1 MFELSQL
8 RCFVAAAEE
17 LHFGRA
23 AERLHM
29 TQPPLSRQIQ
39 ILERVLGVQLME
51 RTSRVVRLTRAGR
64 TFLPEARR
72 ILHLAESAALSTR
85 RTAAGEAGS
94 VAIGFT
100 AAAGYRFLPELI
112 STARE
117 RLPGVDFVLEEMVT
131 AEQVEALASHRIDA
145 AFLRPPVRR
154 EFESVRV
161 MREPLLAA
169 LPADHRLAK
178 GRLPTLKDF
187 DLQPFVMYS
196 PYEAR
201 YFYDLLA
208 GVFAEAG
215 VAPRYVQHMSQVHAI
230 LALVRA
236 GLGAALVPA
245 AAVSL
250 RFDDIVLRPIAIRP
264 ARPVELF
271 LAWERSNDNP
281 VLPAF
286 VDLAR
291 RSSRPG
297 PERAAAPQARAR
309 PRARH

>member
-1 MFELSQL
+1 LFELSQL

-39 ILERVLGVQLME
+39 ILERVLGVQLLA
-51 RTSRVVRLTRAGR
+51 RTSRIVRLTSAGR

-72 ILHLAESAALSTR
+72 ILHLAESAAVSTR
-85 RTAAGEAGS
+85 RTAAGDLGS

-100 AAAGYRFLPELI
+100 AAGSYSFLPELI
-112 STARE
+112 IAARE
-117 RLPGVDFVLEEMVT
+117 RLPGVDLVLEEMVT
-131 AEQVEALASHRIDA
+131 AEQVEALASRRIDVA
-145 AFLRPPVRR
+145 LLRPPVRR
-154 EFESVRV
+154 ELDSLRV
-161 MREPLLAA
+161 VREPLLAA

-178 GRLPTLKDF
+178 GRRPALGDF
-187 DLQPFVMYS
+187 DRQPFVMYS

-208 GVFAEAG
+208 AIFAKAG

-245 AAVSL
+245 AAASL
-250 RFDDIVLRPIAIRP
+250 QFQGVVLRPVETRP
-264 ARPVELF
+264 ARPVELY
-271 LAWERSNDNP
+271 LAWERNNDNP
-281 VLPAF
+281 ALPAF
-286 VDLAR
+286 VGMAR
-291 RSSRPG
+291 LSSRAG
-297 PERAAAPQARAR
+297 
-309 PRARH
+309 

>member
-1 MFELSQL
+1 LFELSQL

-39 ILERVLGVQLME
+39 ILERVLGVQLLA
-51 RTSRVVRLTRAGR
+51 RTSRIVRLTSAGR

-72 ILHLAESAALSTR
+72 ILHLAESAAVSTR
-85 RTAAGEAGS
+85 RTAAGDLGS

-100 AAAGYRFLPELI
+100 AAGSYSFLPELI
-112 STARE
+112 IAARE
-117 RLPGVDFVLEEMVT
+117 RLPGVDLVLEEMVT
-131 AEQVEALASHRIDA
+131 AEQVEALASRRIDVA
-145 AFLRPPVRR
+145 LLRPPVRR
-154 EFESVRV
+154 EFDSLRV
-161 MREPLLAA
+161 VREPLLAA

-178 GRLPTLKDF
+178 GRRPALGDF
-187 DLQPFVMYS
+187 DRQPFVMYS

-208 GVFAEAG
+208 AIFAKAG

-245 AAVSL
+245 AAASL
-250 RFDDIVLRPIAIRP
+250 RFQGVVLRPVETRP
-264 ARPVELF
+264 ARPVELY
-271 LAWERSNDNP
+271 LAWERNNDNP
-281 VLPAF
+281 ALPAF
-286 VDLAR
+286 VDMAR
-291 RSSRPG
+291 LSSRAG
-297 PERAAAPQARAR
+297 
-309 PRARH
+309 

>member
-1 MFELSQL
+1 LFELSQL
-8 RCFVAAAEE
+8 RCFVAVAEE

-23 AERLHM
+23 AERLNM
-29 TQPPLSRQIQ
+29 TQPPLSRQVQ
-39 ILERVLGVQLME
+39 ILERLLGVKLLE
-51 RTSRVVRLTRAGR
+51 RTSRVVRLTPAGR

-72 ILHLAESAALSTR
+72 LLHLAESAAVSTR
-85 RTAAGEAGS
+85 RIAAGEAGS

-100 AAAGYRFLPELI
+100 AAAGYSFLPELI
-112 STARE
+112 TTARE

-131 AEQVEALASHRIDA
+131 SEQVEALAFHRIDV

-161 MREPLLAA
+161 LREPLIAA

-178 GRLPTLKDF
+178 GRLPILGDF
-187 DLQPFVMYS
+187 DRQPFVMYL
-196 PYEAR
+196 PYEAQ
-201 YFYDLLA
+201 YFYDLVA
-208 GVFAEAG
+208 AIFAKAG

-245 AAVSL
+245 AAASL
-250 RFDDIVLRPIAIRP
+250 RFEGVAFRPIETRP

-271 LAWERSNDNP
+271 LAWERKNDNP

-286 VDLAR
+286 VELAR
-291 RSSRPG
+291 LGSRSGSGRTSAG
-297 PERAAAPQARAR
+297 EQLARLS
-309 PRARH
+309 

>member
-39 ILERVLGVQLME
+39 ILERVLGVQLLA
-51 RTSRVVRLTRAGR
+51 RTSRIVRLTSAGR

-72 ILHLAESAALSTR
+72 ILHLAESAAVSTR
-85 RTAAGEAGS
+85 RTAAGDLGS

-100 AAAGYRFLPELI
+100 AAGSYSFLPELI
-112 STARE
+112 IAARE
-117 RLPGVDFVLEEMVT
+117 RLPGVDLVLEEMVT
-131 AEQVEALASHRIDA
+131 AEQVEALASRRIDVA
-145 AFLRPPVRR
+145 LLRPPVRR
-154 EFESVRV
+154 ELDSLRV
-161 MREPLLAA
+161 VREPLLAA

-178 GRLPTLKDF
+178 GRRPALGDF
-187 DLQPFVMYS
+187 DRQPFVMYS

-208 GVFAEAG
+208 AIFAKAG

-245 AAVSL
+245 AAASL
-250 RFDDIVLRPIAIRP
+250 QFQGVVLRPVETRP
-264 ARPVELF
+264 ARPVELY
-271 LAWERSNDNP
+271 LAWERNNDNP
-281 VLPAF
+281 ALPAF
-286 VDLAR
+286 VGMAR
-291 RSSRPG
+291 LSSRAG
-297 PERAAAPQARAR
+297 
-309 PRARH
+309 

>member
-39 ILERVLGVQLME
+39 ILERILGVQLLQ
-51 RTSRVVRLTRAGR
+51 RTSRVVQLTPAGR

-72 ILHLAESAALSTR
+72 ILHLAESAAVSTR

-100 AAAGYRFLPELI
+100 AAAGYSFLPQLI
-112 STARE
+112 TVARQ
-117 RLPGVDFVLEEMVT
+117 RLPGVDFILQEMVT
-131 AEQVEALASHRIDA
+131 AEQVEALASHRIDV

-154 EFESVRV
+154 EFESIRV
-161 MREPLLAA
+161 LREPLLAA
-169 LPADHRLAK
+169 LPADHRLAR
-178 GRLPTLKDF
+178 GRLPTLGDF
-187 DLQPFVMYS
+187 DHQPLITYS

-208 GVFAEAG
+208 AIFAKAG
-215 VAPRYVQHMSQVHAI
+215 VAPQYVQHMSQVHAI

-245 AAVSL
+245 AAASL
-250 RFDDIVLRPIAIRP
+250 RFEGVALRPIETRP

-271 LAWERSNDNP
+271 LVWERNNDNP
-281 VLPAF
+281 ALPAF

-291 RSSRPG
+291 HGSR
-297 PERAAAPQARAR
+297 RVQ
-309 PRARH
+309 

>member
-1 MFELSQL
+1 LFELSQL

-39 ILERVLGVQLME
+39 ILERVLGVQLLQ
-51 RTSRVVRLTRAGR
+51 RTSRIVRLTSAGR

-85 RTAAGEAGS
+85 RTAAGDAGS

-100 AAAGYRFLPELI
+100 AAAGYSFLPELI
-112 STARE
+112 TRARE
-117 RLPGVDFVLEEMVT
+117 SLPGIDFVLEEMVT

-145 AFLRPPVRR
+145 ALLRPPVRR

-161 MREPLLAA
+161 LREPLLAA
-169 LPADHRLAK
+169 LPANHRLAK
-178 GRLPTLKDF
+178 GRLPTLGDF
-187 DLQPFVMYS
+187 DLEPFVMYS

-208 GVFAEAG
+208 AIFAKAG

-245 AAVSL
+245 AAASL
-250 RFDDIVLRPIAIRP
+250 RFEGVALRPVDTRP
-264 ARPVELF
+264 TRPVELF
-271 LAWERSNDNP
+271 LAWERNNDNP
-281 VLPAF
+281 ALPAF
-286 VDLAR
+286 VELTR
-291 RSSRPG
+291 PSSRPG
-297 PERAAAPQARAR
+297 
-309 PRARH
+309 

>member
-1 MFELSQL
+1 LFELSQL

-39 ILERVLGVQLME
+39 ILERVLGVQLLA
-51 RTSRVVRLTRAGR
+51 RTSRIVRLTSAGR

-72 ILHLAESAALSTR
+72 ILHLAESAAVSTR
-85 RTAAGEAGS
+85 RTAAGDLGS

-100 AAAGYRFLPELI
+100 ATGSYSFLPELI
-112 STARE
+112 IAARE
-117 RLPGVDFVLEEMVT
+117 RLPGVDLVLEEMVT
-131 AEQVEALASHRIDA
+131 AEQVEALASRRIDVA
-145 AFLRPPVRR
+145 LLRPPVRR
-154 EFESVRV
+154 ELDSLRV
-161 MREPLLAA
+161 VREPLLAA

-178 GRLPTLKDF
+178 GRRPALGDF
-187 DLQPFVMYS
+187 DRQPFVMYS

-208 GVFAEAG
+208 AIFAKAG

-245 AAVSL
+245 AAASL
-250 RFDDIVLRPIAIRP
+250 QFQGVVLRPVETRP
-264 ARPVELF
+264 ARPVELY
-271 LAWERSNDNP
+271 LAWERNNDNP
-281 VLPAF
+281 ALPAF
-286 VDLAR
+286 VGMAR
-291 RSSRPG
+291 LSSRAG
-297 PERAAAPQARAR
+297 
-309 PRARH
+309 

>member
-1 MFELSQL
+1 MFDLSQL

-39 ILERVLGVQLME
+39 ILERILGVQLLE
-51 RTSRVVRLTRAGR
+51 RTSRIVRLTPAGR

-85 RTAAGEAGS
+85 RTAAGDAGS
-94 VAIGFT
+94 VAIGYT
-100 AAAGYRFLPELI
+100 AAAGYSFLPELI
-112 STARE
+112 TTARK

-131 AEQVEALASHRIDA
+131 AEQVEGLASHQIDVA
-145 AFLRPPVRR
+145 LLRPPVRR

-161 MREPLLAA
+161 LREPLLAA
-169 LPADHRLAK
+169 LPAGHRLAK
-178 GRLPTLKDF
+178 GRLPTLSDF
-187 DLQPFVMYS
+187 DRQPFIMYS
-196 PYEAR
+196 PYEAQ

-208 GVFAEAG
+208 AIFAKAG
-215 VAPRYVQHMSQVHAI
+215 VSPRYVQHMSQVHAI

-245 AAVSL
+245 AAASL
-250 RFDDIVLRPIAIRP
+250 RFQGVAFRRIETRP

-271 LAWERSNDNP
+271 LAWERKNDNP
-281 VLPAF
+281 ALPAF

-291 RSSRPG
+291 HSARPG
-297 PERAAAPQARAR
+297 SGTATGEQFVR
-309 PRARH
+309 